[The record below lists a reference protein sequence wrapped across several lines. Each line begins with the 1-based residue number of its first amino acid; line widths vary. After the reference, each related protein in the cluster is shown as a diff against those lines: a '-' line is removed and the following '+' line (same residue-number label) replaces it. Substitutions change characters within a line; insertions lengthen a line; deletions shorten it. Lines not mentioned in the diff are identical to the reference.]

1 MFSLNTINEG
11 FGRELS
17 PVNLWK
23 PLDASEISAV
33 RNALREHGVLIFR
46 RQALSEEELADFSS
60 QFGELDRIVRTDWA
74 AEHPAVI
81 RISNMRNGL
90 GESIGGLDSNELD
103 WHTDQSYMQAP
114 ATGAVLQMVE
124 MPSQP
129 VDTWWANL
137 KLAFKDLP
145 KEIVKQL
152 ESRCGVFQYAK
163 RQASYGEGEL
173 DESIQKQTPD
183 VRHPLINTDPVSGE
197 RSLYL
202 DPSTMI
208 GIDDMDRHEAN
219 ELLQTL
225 EHHVTQPAYLYRHR
239 WRIGDVV
246 MWDNSF
252 LLHRRDRFEKSGC
265 RLLKRTTIRLP
276 AALHIQPGDGAHH

>member
-1 MFSLNTINEG
+1 MFSLNAINEG
-11 FGRELS
+11 FARELA
-17 PVNLWK
+17 PVDLWK
-23 PLDASEISAV
+23 PLDARQISAV
-33 RNALREHGVLIFR
+33 RDALREHGVLVFR
-46 RQALSEEELADFSS
+46 RQALSEQELADFSA

-103 WHTDQSYMQAP
+103 WHTDQSYMQVP

-145 KEIVKQL
+145 EEIVRRL
-152 ESRCGVFQYAK
+152 ESRRGVFQYAK
-163 RQASYGEGEL
+163 RQAGYGEGEL
-173 DESIQKQTPD
+173 DESIQQQTPD
-183 VRHPLINTDPVSGE
+183 VLHPLINTD
-197 RSLYL
+197 
-202 DPSTMI
+202 
-208 GIDDMDRHEAN
+208 GIDDMDRNEAD

-225 EHHVTQPAYLYRHR
+225 KHHVTQPTYLYRHR
-239 WRIGDVV
+239 WRIGDVI

-252 LLHRRDRFEKSGC
+252 LLHRRDRFAKNGC

-276 AALHIQPGDGAHH
+276 AELHIQPGQQHCRQYGNQSSDSSHR